1 MMKFY
6 LKSSISFF
14 LILYSTLSFS
24 QNIISGKVT
33 ENNPSKAVAGASVI
47 LNGTKS
53 GTATTADGSF
63 TLTSSQEFPWV
74 LVISAVGYDTQN
86 ITVTNAN
93 SNLMIRLE
101 EANQFLN
108 EVVVSASRKAEKA
121 QDAPASV
128 SVLSAKVLS
137 TASVAIDPVRELV
150 NVPGVQV
157 QQQSAA
163 RLNIEMRGS
172 AALFDTQVFPIL
184 DYRSLV
190 GPGIGTF
197 QSDGSGLN
205 SLDLQRIEIVRGP
218 ASALYGPG
226 VVSGVVHFMSKSPID
241 APGTSIEL
249 IGGTMNTYGASVR
262 HAIRSKDKKFGFKVN
277 AHFKKG
283 DEFTLDGSEGTRN
296 AAGVFTS
303 QLSKFKK
310 QVQDPIISE
319 QGIVTANQATA
330 PILLTQKDL
339 DPDGDGN
346 MMQNF
351 WQNAS
356 MNGTLEFR
364 PKNDTKIVLAGGT
377 NRYSSV
383 FYNSQGEGLGQA
395 TEYWTQARFQKRGL
409 FAQVFYVNNDGGS
422 ASKPSF
428 LYQTGLNTSV
438 KRQQLEGQIQYNFIT
453 PKFLNADFTVGADYR
468 NAITETGRKV
478 YGRNE
483 NDDAYLVI
491 GAYAQGKFELSK
503 KLDAVLATRFDRFNF
518 VDASA
523 LSPRIALVYKAT
535 PNHTFRASYNIAKAT
550 PSGLNIFID
559 FPVAVVVPGL
569 FDVWLHGQNKA
580 HQFGDK
586 PMIDFTAPGL
596 PDLPYGTPGLPLA
609 VAYGALTPQI
619 LSSLQTALPANIF
632 PLVQAIL
639 TNPTNVPQGTTG
651 KFTGY
656 NLFTGQPLAPINTK
670 TAQIRTEKSIEIGYK
685 GTFNKKLTVTADW
698 YHINTA
704 GFQNFTAISPTIRF
718 SDQNLAADLSGAT
731 RNTVTTQLAA
741 ALQAGGMPADQA
753 TATANQIGAA
763 VGSAYSQGSTALIN
777 QLTPLFGIFG
787 TVESDLAPKDGLAH
801 NMAGYRIFGQA
812 KYWGADVG
820 LNYAINNDLSVFG
833 NYSMVSKNIW
843 NATELGEAPNSGL
856 IYTLNIPKS
865 KYRVGL
871 LYAPASGWRANVAFQ
886 HDDSFFAN
894 FGQYSGDTDV
904 KNFVDA
910 GVGYKL
916 RNGLSLDITCTNL
929 FNQQYR
935 TFVNMPIIGRRAIAK
950 LTYSFSGKNR

>member
-1 MMKFY
+1 MNFY
-6 LKSSISFF
+6 LKVSLCILLTTHSIQ
-14 LILYSTLSFS
+14 LIA
-24 QNIISGKVT
+24 QNVVSGKISEKNT
-33 ENNPSKAVAGASVI
+33 PNAVVGASVV
-47 LNGTKS
+47 LKGTS
-53 GTATTADGSF
+53 TGVATGVDGTF
-63 TLTSSQEFPWV
+63 RLTSTQPFPWQ
-74 LVISAVGYDTQN
+74 LVVSAVGYQTQ
-86 ITVTNAN
+86 TVTVNQATAN
-93 SNLMIRLE
+93 LVVSLE
-101 EANQFLN
+101 AAEQLLS
-108 EVVVSASRKAEKA
+108 EIVVSASRKAEKV

-128 SVLSAKVLS
+128 SVLSSKTLN
-137 TASVAIDPVRELV
+137 TASVAIDPVRELA

-163 RLNIEMRGS
+163 RLNIEMRGA

-205 SLDLQRIEIVRGP
+205 SIDLQRIEVVRGP

-226 VVSGVVHFMSKSPID
+226 VVSGVVHFISKSPID

-249 IGGTMNTYGASVR
+249 IGGTLNTFGGSIR

-283 DEFTLDGSEGTRN
+283 NEFTLDGSEGTRN

-310 QVQDPIISE
+310 QVQDPIISD
-319 QGIVTANQATA
+319 QGIVAANQASA
-330 PILLTQKDL
+330 PILLSQQDL

-351 WQNAS
+351 WQNS
-356 MNGTLEFR
+356 SINGTLEFR
-364 PKNDTKIVLAGGT
+364 PKSDTKIVLAGGT
-377 NRYSSV
+377 NSYSSV
-383 FYNSQGEGLGQA
+383 YYNSQGEGLGQG
-395 TEYWTQARFQKRGL
+395 TEYWTQARFQKKGL

-422 ASKPSF
+422 PSKPSF
-428 LYQTGLNTSV
+428 LYQTGLSTIV
-438 KRQQLEGQIQYNFIT
+438 ARQQLEGQLQYNFVT

-468 NAITETGRKV
+468 KAITETGRKV

-483 NDDAYLVI
+483 DDDDYVVAGV
-491 GAYAQGKFELSK
+491 YAQGKFELSK

-518 VDASA
+518 IQASA
-523 LSPRIALVYKAT
+523 LSPRLALVYKAA
-535 PNHTFRASYNIAKAT
+535 PNHTFRASYNVAKAT
-550 PSGLNIFID
+550 PSGLNTFID
-559 FPVAVVVPGL
+559 FPVAVPVPGL
-569 FDVWLHGQNKA
+569 FDVWLSGQNKA
-580 HQFGDK
+580 QKFGDK

-609 VAYGALTPQI
+609 VAYGALTPS
-619 LSSLQTALPANIF
+619 LLTSLQAALPANIF

-639 TNPTNVPQGTTG
+639 TNPANVPQGTTG

-656 NLFTGQPLAPINTK
+656 NLFTGQPLAPVDTK
-670 TAQIRTEKSIEIGYK
+670 TAQVRTEKSFEIGYK
-685 GTFNKKLTVTADW
+685 GTINQKFTVTADW
-698 YHINTA
+698 YHINA
-704 GFQNFTAISPTIRF
+704 SGFQNFTAISPTIRF
-718 SDQNLAADLSGAT
+718 SDQNLAADLSGAV

-741 ALQAGGMPADQA
+741 ALQAGGMSVAEA
-753 TATANQIGAA
+753 TATANQIGAV
-763 VGSAYSQGSTALIN
+763 VGGAYAQGGTALVN

-787 TVESDLAPKDGLAH
+787 TVESDLAPKDGMAH

-812 KYWGADVG
+812 QYWGIDLG

-833 NYSMVSKNIW
+833 NYSMVNKNTW
-843 NATELGEAPNSGL
+843 NATELGEDPNSGL

-865 KYRVGL
+865 KYRLGL
-871 LYAPASGWRANVAFQ
+871 LYAPQTGWRANVAFQ

-904 KNFVDA
+904 KNLIDA

-916 RNGLSLDITCTNL
+916 KNGLSLDLTCTNL

-935 TFVNMPIIGRRAIAK
+935 TFVNMPIIGRRAIVK
-950 LTYSFSGKNR
+950 LTYSFGGGK

>member
-1 MMKFY
+1 MRIYTEVKICLF
-6 LKSSISFF
+6 LFVGVAQSFA
-14 LILYSTLSFS
+14 
-24 QNIISGKVT
+24 QNVVAGKIA
-33 ENNPSKAVAGASVI
+33 EKNAPNAVVGASVV
-47 LNGTKS
+47 LQGTRT
-53 GTATTADGSF
+53 GVATNADGSF
-63 TLTSSQEFPWV
+63 KLESSQPFPWQ
-74 LVISAVGYDTQN
+74 LVVSAVGYQTQ
-86 ITVTNAN
+86 TVTVSQANAN
-93 SNLMIRLE
+93 LVVSLE
-101 EANQFLN
+101 AAEQLLS
-108 EVVVSASRKAEKA
+108 EIVVSASRKAEKV

-137 TASVAIDPVRELV
+137 TASVAIDPVRELA

-163 RLNIEMRGS
+163 RLNIEMRGA

-205 SLDLQRIEIVRGP
+205 SIDLQRIEIVRGP

-226 VVSGVVHFMSKSPID
+226 VVSGVVHFISKSPID

-249 IGGTMNTYGASVR
+249 IGGTLNTFGGSIR

-310 QVQDPIISE
+310 QVQDPIISD
-319 QGIVTANQATA
+319 QGIVAANQSTA
-330 PILLTQKDL
+330 PILLKQSDL

-351 WQNAS
+351 WQNS
-356 MNGTLEFR
+356 SINGTLEFR
-364 PKNDTKIVLAGGT
+364 PKSDTKIVLAGGA
-377 NRYSSV
+377 NSYSSV

-395 TEYWTQARFQKRGL
+395 TEYWTQARFQKKGL
-409 FAQVFYVNNDGGS
+409 FAQVFYVNNDGGGPS
-422 ASKPSF
+422 RPSF
-428 LYQTGLNTSV
+428 LYQTGLNTTIA
-438 KRQQLEGQIQYNFIT
+438 RQQLEGQIQYNFVT

-483 NDDAYLVI
+483 EDDDYVVAGV
-491 GAYAQGKFELSK
+491 YAQGKFELSK

-518 VDASA
+518 IQASA
-523 LSPRIALVYKAT
+523 LSPRIALVYKAAS
-535 PNHTFRASYNIAKAT
+535 NHTFRASYNIAKAT
-550 PSGLNIFID
+550 PSGLNTFID
-559 FPVAVVVPGL
+559 FPVAVPVPGL
-569 FDVWLHGQNKA
+569 FDVWLSGQNKA
-580 HQFGDK
+580 QKFGDK

-609 VAYGALTPQI
+609 VAYGALTPS
-619 LSSLQTALPANIF
+619 LLTSLQAALPANIF

-639 TNPTNVPQGTTG
+639 ANPANVPQGTTG

-656 NLFTGQPLAPINTK
+656 NLFTGQPLAPVDTK
-670 TAQIRTEKSIEIGYK
+670 TAQIKTEKSFEIGYK
-685 GTFNKKLTVTADW
+685 GTFNKKFTVTADW
-698 YHINTA
+698 YHINA
-704 GFQNFTAISPTIRF
+704 SGFQNFTAISPTIRF
-718 SDQNLAADLSGAT
+718 SEQNLAADLGGAV

-741 ALQAGGMPADQA
+741 ALQAGGMPAAEA

-763 VGSAYSQGSTALIN
+763 VGGAYAQGGTALVN

-787 TVESDLAPKDGLAH
+787 TVESDLAPKDNMAH
-801 NMAGYRIFGQA
+801 NMTGYRIFGQA
-812 KYWGADVG
+812 KYWGIDLG

-833 NYSMVSKNIW
+833 NYSMVNKNTW
-843 NATELGEAPNSGL
+843 NATELGEDPNSGL

-865 KYRVGL
+865 KYRLGL
-871 LYAPASGWRANVAFQ
+871 LYAPQTGWRANVAFQ

-894 FGQYSGDTDV
+894 FGQYSGNTDV
-904 KNFVDA
+904 KNMIDA

-916 RNGLSLDITCTNL
+916 KNGLSLDLTCTNL

-935 TFVNMPIIGRRAIAK
+935 TFVNLPIIGRRAIAK
-950 LTYSFSGKNR
+950 LTYSFGGGK